1 MVNGD
6 AKVLYVGPDHCIAL
20 HRNLLIAV
28 ALDDPRPNFTQLL
41 PGFLERLQR
50 QAKGPYGFM
59 VVLPPENPPPKEQAR
74 ETIKKA
80 FHQFGEVCT
89 FGAMA
94 LEMTGFLAAG
104 QRSVINLIM
113 LAVRPSFSMKVFGT
127 VDEASRFVVEKQARE
142 PQQTVGELN
151 AVVERLKT
159 GYRAGTLR
167 AAI

>member
-1 MVNGD
+1 MAHGD

-50 QAKGPYGFM
+50 QSKGPYGFM
-59 VVLPPENPPPKEQAR
+59 IVLPPENPPPKEQAR

-80 FHQFGEVCT
+80 FHQFGEVCS

-113 LAVRPSFSMKVFGT
+113 LAVRPTFSMKVFGT
-127 VDEASRFVVEKQARE
+127 VDEASRFVVGKQGRE
-142 PQQTVGELN
+142 PQQTVAELD
-151 AVVERLKT
+151 AIVEDLKAS
-159 GYRAGTLR
+159 YRAGTLR
-167 AAI
+167 ATT